1 MSQISMNFLYN
12 SQGCLVQKHCKTS
25 QLSKPPKVLNNVLVN
40 KVIVFSKME
49 NDALIL
55 FLFCM
60 YKGVVT
66 I

>member
-1 MSQISMNFLYN
+1 M
-12 SQGCLVQKHCKTS
+12 QKHCKTS